1 MVKVSLRNQNATAV
15 VRLDTSV
22 KIVRR
27 SKKIMVQHQARPAE
41 AKDSDSESENPGAF
55 AAMVKSP
62 ERANWILDSDAI
74 SHMTQVTH

>member
-1 MVKVSLRNQNATAV
+1 MVKVSLRNQDATAV

-41 AKDSDSESENPGAF
+41 AKDSDSESEKPGAF

-62 ERANWILDSDAI
+62 ERANWILAI
-74 SHMTQVTH
+74 SHMTQITH